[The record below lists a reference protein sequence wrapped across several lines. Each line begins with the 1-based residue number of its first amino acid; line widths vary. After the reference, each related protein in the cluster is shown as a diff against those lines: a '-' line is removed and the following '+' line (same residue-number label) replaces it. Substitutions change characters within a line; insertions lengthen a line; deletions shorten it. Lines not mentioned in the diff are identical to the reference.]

1 MSAERS
7 SKKAKIEGE
16 EYIQAEQ
23 QSFNIWV
30 WMHDSGRL
38 PYCMVEA
45 SDTIESV
52 RAKVRDKEGVYL
64 DQYTLFQTY
73 RCEMVLE
80 DSKTISHYGIE
91 EGDVM
96 FMKKMIKISV
106 SGLGGETITL
116 DVGATD
122 CIEHVKDLI
131 QDKTGIPPTRQ
142 RLISGLDV
150 LEDNM
155 KYRKLSDYNIQ
166 TNDELT
172 MVLR

>member
-1 MSAERS
+1 
-7 SKKAKIEGE
+7 
-16 EYIQAEQ
+16 
-23 QSFNIWV
+23 
-30 WMHDSGRL
+30 
-38 PYCMVEA
+38 MVEA

-73 RCEMVLE
+73 TCERVVE

-122 CIEHVKDLI
+122 CVEHVKDLI

-142 RLISGLDV
+142 RLIFGLNV
-150 LEDNM
+150 LPDIP
-155 KYRKLSDYNIQ
+155 KYRNLSDYNIQ